1 MSEASLVDYYLRISN
16 LEVFVALGKIQQL
29 LDDPI
34 FKNGVGSEINS
45 VIPENTS
52 SARIKLCVLE
62 QSTFRFQNLE
72 IFQSPDIVLY
82 IIQYLDSIVKADLEH
97 IVL

>member
-1 MSEASLVDYYLRISN
+1 MLFYCVDYYLRISN

-52 SARIKLCVLE
+52 SA
-62 QSTFRFQNLE
+62 
-72 IFQSPDIVLY
+72 
-82 IIQYLDSIVKADLEH
+82 
-97 IVL
+97 

>member
-1 MSEASLVDYYLRISN
+1 MLYADFSKGINKGFLQGVPSPKHRILHVSPDRGCREATGVEKYVYYLRISN

-52 SARIKLCVLE
+52 SA
-62 QSTFRFQNLE
+62 
-72 IFQSPDIVLY
+72 
-82 IIQYLDSIVKADLEH
+82 
-97 IVL
+97 

>member
-1 MSEASLVDYYLRISN
+1 MDSFRQNTDEILVFCNYKEKTGRFLFRFTLVDYYLRISN

-52 SARIKLCVLE
+52 SA
-62 QSTFRFQNLE
+62 
-72 IFQSPDIVLY
+72 
-82 IIQYLDSIVKADLEH
+82 
-97 IVL
+97 

>member
-1 MSEASLVDYYLRISN
+1 MKSVRGQSPLKAEKRKKSAIKLTSLRLVDHYLRISN

-45 VIPENTS
+45 VIPKNTS
-52 SARIKLCVLE
+52 SA
-62 QSTFRFQNLE
+62 
-72 IFQSPDIVLY
+72 
-82 IIQYLDSIVKADLEH
+82 
-97 IVL
+97 

>member
-1 MSEASLVDYYLRISN
+1 MKYSFSATIKKQPEIRKKSPMKNPAYTEKKCHIQGKYSE
-16 LEVFVALGKIQQL
+16 GL

-52 SARIKLCVLE
+52 SA
-62 QSTFRFQNLE
+62 
-72 IFQSPDIVLY
+72 
-82 IIQYLDSIVKADLEH
+82 
-97 IVL
+97 

>member
-1 MSEASLVDYYLRISN
+1 MLLYVCADCYLRISN
-16 LEVFVALGKIQQL
+16 HEVFVTLGKIQQL

-52 SARIKLCVLE
+52 SA
-62 QSTFRFQNLE
+62 
-72 IFQSPDIVLY
+72 
-82 IIQYLDSIVKADLEH
+82 
-97 IVL
+97 